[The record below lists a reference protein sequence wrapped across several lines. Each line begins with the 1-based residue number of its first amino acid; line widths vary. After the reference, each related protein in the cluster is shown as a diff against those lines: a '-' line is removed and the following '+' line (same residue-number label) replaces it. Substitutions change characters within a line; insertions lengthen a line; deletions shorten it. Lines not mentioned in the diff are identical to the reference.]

1 MCGIVGYIGD
11 RPAAGLLLE
20 GLKRL
25 EYRGYDSSGVALLDD
40 RITCYKRV
48 GRIANLAGIV
58 PHGLTQTV
66 GIAHT
71 RWATHGGVSDAN
83 AHPHLSRNKKFAI
96 VHNGIIENYIYL
108 KNMLAKAGFAFS
120 SQTDSEVIAHLLEK
134 NYEESQTHDFEEAF
148 NTTLRMLEGTYGLVA
163 MSADHPDC
171 LMVARKG
178 SPLVLGIGS
187 NEMFVASDVSAFLG
201 HTDSVVYL
209 DDYEIAKVTSSSFQ
223 TKDFRNE
230 PTEKAVSK
238 IEWQPDSLDLNG
250 FPHYM
255 LKEIFEQPESIERGF
270 AGRIVETMGT
280 TKLGGL
286 NLTPAELF
294 NIKRVCIIACGTSY
308 HAGLVGAYIIEE
320 LARIPTRVEV
330 ASEYKSKNPI
340 IEAGTLYFAVSQSG
354 ETIDTLLS
362 MREIQRKGGKVL
374 GICNVVGST
383 IPRES
388 DGGVYVHSG
397 PEIAVASTKAFTSQL
412 IVLTLFAVMMA
423 RMKDMSLNTGK
434 RLISDIKKI
443 PECIRNILGH
453 AAHIESIAGKLKDAK
468 YFMFLGRGISYPVA
482 LEGALKLKE
491 VSYILSEGIP
501 AGEIKHGPIALIDKT
516 TPVIFIIPNDDQF
529 DKTLSNMQEVRS
541 RGGIIITIHTES
553 PADSADYDKLKSLS
567 DYMICVPA
575 IDPSLTPL
583 LTIIPLQL
591 LSYYI
596 ARDRGCD
603 IDKPRNLA
611 KSVTVE

>member
-330 ASEYKSKNPI
+330 DSEYKSKNPI

-443 PECIRNILGH
+443 PECIRNILGN

-482 LEGALKLKE
+482 LEGALKLTE

-516 TPVIFIIPNDDQF
+516 TPVVFIIPNDDQF

-541 RGGIIITIHTES
+541 RGGIIITIHTEC

>member
-11 RPAAGLLLE
+11 RPAAPLLLE

-25 EYRGYDSSGVALLDD
+25 EYRGYDSSGLAVLDNS
-40 RITCYKRV
+40 ITCYKRV
-48 GRIANLAGIV
+48 GRISSLTGIV
-58 PHGLTQTV
+58 PQELNQTV

-134 NYEESQTHDFEEAF
+134 NYEESGTHDFEEAF
-148 NTTLRMLEGTYGLVA
+148 NATLRMLEGTYGLVA
-163 MSADHPDC
+163 MCSDHPDC

-178 SPLVLGIGS
+178 SPLVLGIGN

-209 DDYEIAKVTSSSFQ
+209 DDYEIAKVTATSFQ
-223 TKDFRNE
+223 TKDFRLE

-255 LKEIFEQPESIERGF
+255 LKEIFEQPESIERGY

-294 NIKRVCIIACGTSY
+294 AIKRVCIIACGTSY

-320 LARIPTRVEV
+320 LARIPTRVEI
-330 ASEYKSKNPI
+330 ASEFKSKNPI
-340 IEAGTLYFAVSQSG
+340 IEDGTLYFAVSQSG

-388 DGGVYVHSG
+388 NGGVYVHSG

-434 RLISDIKKI
+434 RLINDIKKI
-443 PECIRNILGH
+443 PDCIRTILGQ
-453 AAHIESIAGKLKDAK
+453 AAHIESIAGRLKDAQ

-541 RGGIIITIHTES
+541 RGGIIITIYTECA
-553 PADSADYDKLKSLS
+553 ADSEIYDKLKSLS
-567 DYMICVPA
+567 DEMIPVPN
-575 IDPSLTPL
+575 IDASLTPL

-591 LSYYI
+591 LAYYI
-596 ARDRGCD
+596 ARDKGCD